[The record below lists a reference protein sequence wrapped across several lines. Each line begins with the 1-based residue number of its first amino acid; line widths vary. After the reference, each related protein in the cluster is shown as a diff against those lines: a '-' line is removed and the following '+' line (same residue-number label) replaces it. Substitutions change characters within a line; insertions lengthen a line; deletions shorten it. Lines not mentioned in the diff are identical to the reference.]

1 MAWLLLALLASP
13 PVQSG
18 LLEEDKVR
26 NGSHQSSIDKITE
39 IDIRPNADAEYSAP
53 DFSGAWAKDYAR
65 SDKWD
70 QKLQLQINKMR
81 SAAQKQSRSGRDSR
95 SGPGAVISLNQGAGR
110 GTNIID
116 LGRFAELITRSNDMF
131 ITQTDKEVRIKREG
145 ESDLICNGSAEPIKT
160 SSNEFGSEVC
170 SWQGHKLFFRI
181 SLPGRIEIYHR
192 FEVSPE
198 RESINQQTK
207 VSYGKHLSFDLV
219 QFFNYY
225 GPPDND
231 QFNCT
236 QTLSRGKVCSRRKN
250 TTASE

>member
-70 QKLQLQINKMR
+70 HKLQLQINKMR